1 MKVLSGA
8 LGGAGFSGT
17 KTSKGKLDP
26 SEGIEFLTPSRSKQG
41 SKQSSGRSSVLE
53 EEGFYGAPG
62 VVAEVRS
69 IGPRSSFREQLVENS
84 DEMSESDVNSNLS
97 IDGSPRRTLVR
108 HKDITLSKAE
118 HVKSE
123 VEKTAEFAK
132 EGDSDEELTHRRTLG
147 RHTDITLS
155 KAEQLKPQVEEM
167 VETAQEGTADG
178 DLDVRQTERTRDLAQ
193 EKAEQLE
200 ASLRNVLV
208 HPSSLSNGFSE
219 FRRQSLEPPRRQSEG
234 PEPPRRRTFG
244 PP

>member
-1 MKVLSGA
+1 
-8 LGGAGFSGT
+8 
-17 KTSKGKLDP
+17 
-26 SEGIEFLTPSRSKQG
+26 
-41 SKQSSGRSSVLE
+41 
-53 EEGFYGAPG
+53 
-62 VVAEVRS
+62 
-69 IGPRSSFREQLVENS
+69 
-84 DEMSESDVNSNLS
+84 MSESDVNSNLS
-97 IDGSPRRTLVR
+97 IDGSPRRTQKR
-108 HKDITLSKAE
+108 HLDNTEGKAE